1 LTKILR
7 GFIIFKKRLI
17 MNHCQKKCYGG
28 EGQDGGG
35 CKSHN
40 GEWMIGP
47 IPDHMEVL
55 GRVRRQFKGIEIKWK
70 DIFIDYNEGKYLF
83 PDRPSW
89 QKPENYPVMRIRL
102 DIKDRPC
109 VFYNDHI
116 KCCQIYKS
124 KSVTCSN
131 YKCDYLKQLEED
143 LR

>member
-1 LTKILR
+1 
-7 GFIIFKKRLI
+7 
-17 MNHCQKKCYGG
+17 MNHCQKKCCG
-28 EGQDGGG
+28 EDMQDGAC
-35 CKSHN
+35 CKSQN

-47 IPDHMEVL
+47 IPDDIEVL

-70 DIFIDYNEGKYLF
+70 DIFIDYNEGKHLF

-143 LR
+143 LK

>member
-1 LTKILR
+1 
-7 GFIIFKKRLI
+7 
-17 MNHCQKKCYGG
+17 MNHCQKKCWGG
-28 EGQDGGG
+28 ENEDGGC
-35 CKSHN
+35 CKSYN

-47 IPDHMEVL
+47 ISDHIEVL
-55 GRVRRQFKGIEIKWK
+55 GRVRRQFRGIDISWK
-70 DIFIDYNEGKYLF
+70 DIFIDYEEGKKLF
-83 PDRPSW
+83 PHKSSW

-116 KCCQIYKS
+116 KCCQIYNS

-143 LR
+143 LK

>member
-1 LTKILR
+1 
-7 GFIIFKKRLI
+7 
-17 MNHCQKKCYGG
+17 MNHCQKKCCGG
-28 EGQDGGG
+28 EGQAGGC

-47 IPDHMEVL
+47 IPDHIEVL

-70 DIFIDYNEGKYLF
+70 DIFIDYEEGKNLF

-89 QKPENYPVMRIRL
+89 QKPENYPIMRIRL

-109 VFYNDHI
+109 IFYNDHI
-116 KCCQIYKS
+116 NCCQIYKS
-124 KSVTCSN
+124 KSITCSN

-143 LR
+143 LK